1 MSETKIKDHI
11 GLIQN
16 AFGELLTKMFSSIE
30 TIQRDA
36 NSNSDNSNI
45 QNQVLKMAT
54 EIVEKVK
61 QVDALIDEANEKTF
75 IGKDTYEI
83 ENSLRQKSEE
93 YEKEVLTLGEQ
104 TNKAEI
110 LLDRI
115 KEMLDVIAKNTPWM
129 QQCSNN

>member
-1 MSETKIKDHI
+1 
-11 GLIQN
+11 
-16 AFGELLTKMFSSIE
+16 MFSSIE